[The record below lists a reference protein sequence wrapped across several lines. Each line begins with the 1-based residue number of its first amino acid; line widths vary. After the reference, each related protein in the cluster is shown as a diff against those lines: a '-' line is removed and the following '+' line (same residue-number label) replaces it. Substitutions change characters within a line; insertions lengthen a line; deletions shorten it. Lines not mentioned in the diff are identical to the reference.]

1 MREKKNIYISPIF
14 IRSIPFINMKSDFLE
29 MIKKKAEAVREIQEK
44 VKSKQCIVNENFE
57 KLQLNG
63 NILIEKNDRR
73 LLFFYNN

>member
-1 MREKKNIYISPIF
+1 
-14 IRSIPFINMKSDFLE
+14 MKSDFLE

-44 VKSKQCIVNENFE
+44 LKSKQCIVNENFE